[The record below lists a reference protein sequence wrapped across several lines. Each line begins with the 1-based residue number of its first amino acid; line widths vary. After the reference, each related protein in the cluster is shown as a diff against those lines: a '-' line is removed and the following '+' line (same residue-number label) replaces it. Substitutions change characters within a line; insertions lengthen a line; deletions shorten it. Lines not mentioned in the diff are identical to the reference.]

1 MPMPDT
7 LWSLGAGAVGW
18 FAVSFA
24 VKPWLEFLALRK
36 EIQEELIFLSDLLHP
51 PNLGTLYENGDE
63 ADKVKEAYNV
73 ETEIFYDTQKKIRQL
88 ASKLTAHNTF
98 LNSSPLKPTSYMLCK
113 LGYKIDEASKKLL
126 QLAKAYDEDDITVT
140 RYQVETAL
148 QLPHSEAW
156 WAQKIIENRK
166 RSRGSDAKAQS

>member
-1 MPMPDT
+1 VKN
-7 LWSLGAGAVGW
+7 LAHSASFHSREK
-18 FAVSFA
+18 FAPSN
-24 VKPWLEFLALRK
+24 P
-36 EIQEELIFLSDLLHP
+36 
-51 PNLGTLYENGDE
+51 GT
-63 ADKVKEAYNV
+63 K
-73 ETEIFYDTQKKIRQL
+73 
-88 ASKLTAHNTF
+88 
-98 LNSSPLKPTSYMLCK
+98 
-113 LGYKIDEASKKLL
+113 